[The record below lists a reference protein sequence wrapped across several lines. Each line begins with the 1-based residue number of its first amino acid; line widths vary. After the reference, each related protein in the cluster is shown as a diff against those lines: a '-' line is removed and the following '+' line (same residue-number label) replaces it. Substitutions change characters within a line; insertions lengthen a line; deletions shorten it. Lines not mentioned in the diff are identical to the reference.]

1 VVCAWILMDSLGE
14 VVDEG
19 DVHNVNAWVCANL
32 REGDLIAAL
41 SPVDRNVALGVLVEN
56 GGDS

>member
-1 VVCAWILMDSLGE
+1 MDSLGE